1 MRKANVIFDKC
12 GESRLNTFCLV
23 LRAAPTSDNPYVN
36 QVEGALVYCLV
47 CDDDPT
53 SAVTKA
59 TFKVKQLNWEV
70 LKLEQSPREVTE
82 KDYLDKDIG
91 LERYR
96 AAQAEGMSVAF
107 AAWSKDGKTSFGPV
121 ELDADSDFVLSEYLT
136 EIGSLKRK
144 GRCLHFDAG
153 SECNN
158 PIDAHSIQ
166 KGAVLSL
173 VARNGKIYA
182 PSKNIGD
189 TKRNKGRITLTE
201 QGVNR
206 VSTFRGFCGKHD
218 NELFEPIDNSPLAPN
233 PEQIALYAY
242 RSLCREVFVK
252 ENAVALF
259 RDSPKIRP
267 RNKANQE
274 VFDAMAEGSQIALK
288 NLYAHKRKFDSLFK
302 SKCFDNLRS
311 VLFHS
316 LQPPSVVFSGLLS
329 PDFDFL
335 GNQLQDLSDRDGEL
349 DLITFSF
356 APMSQGWA
364 CLFAWLTDSSQSCVP
379 LMRSLATRVHD
390 DGGLGDLL
398 FRFVISNCE
407 NLAISPTWW
416 ESLTE
421 DQREEITKSA
431 NHMADVF
438 SLPRHDYLLPGL
450 SNIPQWEVDHVISD
464 LE

>member
-1 MRKANVIFDKC
+1 M
-12 GESRLNTFCLV
+12 NTFCLV
-23 LRAAPTSDNPYVN
+23 LRAAPTTDNPYGN
-36 QVEGALVYCLV
+36 QVEGALVHCWV
-47 CDDDPT
+47 CDNDPF
-53 SAVTKA
+53 SAVIKA
-59 TFKVKQLNWEV
+59 TFKVQQLNWEV
-70 LKLEQSPREVTE
+70 LKLEESPRVVTE
-82 KDYLDKDIG
+82 DDYLDKDIG

-96 AAQAEGMSVAF
+96 AAQDEGMSLAF
-107 AAWSKDGKTSFGPV
+107 VAWSKDGKTSFGPV
-121 ELDADSDFVLSEYLT
+121 ELAAASDFVLSEYLN
-136 EIGSLKRK
+136 EIATLKRK
-144 GRCLHFDAG
+144 GRCFHFNAG
-153 SECNN
+153 SECTNA
-158 PIDAHSIQ
+158 IAAHSIQ

-173 VARNGKIYA
+173 VARKGKIYG

-189 TKRNKGRITLTE
+189 TKRNKGRMTLTE
-201 QGVNR
+201 QGVNK

-218 NELFEPIDNSPLAPN
+218 NELFEPIDNSLLAPT

-242 RSLCREVFVK
+242 RALCREVFVK
-252 ENAVALF
+252 ENAAALF
-259 RDSPKIRP
+259 CDSSAIQPG
-267 RNKANQE
+267 NKANQE

-288 NLYAHKRKFDSLFK
+288 NLYAHKQKFDSLFK
-302 SKCFDNLRS
+302 SKCFDNVRS

-316 LQPPSVVFSGLLS
+316 QQPPSVVFSGLLF

-335 GNQLQDLSDRDGEL
+335 GNQLQDLSDRNGEL

-398 FRFVISNCE
+398 FRFVVSNCE

-421 DQREEITKSA
+421 DQRGEITKAA

-438 SLPRHDYLLPGL
+438 SLPRSDYLLTGL
-450 SNIPQWEVDHVISD
+450 SNASRWEFNDVISNI
-464 LE
+464 E

>member
-1 MRKANVIFDKC
+1 M
-12 GESRLNTFCLV
+12 NTFCLV
-23 LRAAPTSDNPYVN
+23 LRAAPAVDNPYFN
-36 QVEGALVYCLV
+36 QVEGALVHCWV
-47 CDDDPT
+47 GDDHPA

-59 TFKVKQLNWEV
+59 TFKIQQLNWEV
-70 LKLEQSPREVTE
+70 LKVEESPRKVTE
-82 KDYLDKDIG
+82 EDYLDKDIG

-96 AAQAEGMSVAF
+96 AAQAEGMSLAF

-121 ELDADSDFVLSEYLT
+121 ELDADSDVVLSEYLT
-136 EIGSLKRK
+136 EIGSLKNK

-153 SECNN
+153 SECTN

-189 TKRNKGRITLTE
+189 TKRNKGRITFTE

-218 NELFEPIDNSPLAPN
+218 NELFEPIDNSPLAPT
-233 PEQIALYAY
+233 PEQVALYAY

-259 RDSPKIRP
+259 RDNPKNQT
-267 RNKANQE
+267 RNKANQD
-274 VFDAMAEGSQIALK
+274 VFDAMAKGSQFALD
-288 NLYAHKRKFDSLFK
+288 NLYGQKRKFDHLLRSN
-302 SKCFDNLRS
+302 CFDSLRS

-316 LQPPSVVFSGLLS
+316 VQPPSVVFSGLLS
-329 PDFDFL
+329 PDFDFF
-335 GNQLQDLSDRDGEL
+335 GNQLQDLSDQNREL

-364 CLFAWLTDSSQSCVP
+364 VLFAWHSDSSGSCVP
-379 LMRSLATRVHD
+379 LIRSLATKVHD
-390 DGGLGDLL
+390 HGGLGDLL

-416 ESLTE
+416 KSLSE
-421 DQREEITKSA
+421 DQREEITNSA

-438 SLPRHDYLLPGL
+438 SLPRNDYLITGMPSNSLWEFDYVIPGF
-450 SNIPQWEVDHVISD
+450 EC
-464 LE
+464 

>member
-1 MRKANVIFDKC
+1 M
-12 GESRLNTFCLV
+12 NTFYLV
-23 LRAAPTSDNPYVN
+23 LRVVPTPDNQYAN
-36 QVEGALVYCLV
+36 QVAGAFASCWV
-47 CDDDPT
+47 CHDDPV
-53 SAVTKA
+53 SAVTA
-59 TFKVKQLNWEV
+59 ASFKVRQQEWEIIN
-70 LKLEQSPREVTE
+70 LEESPNSVTE
-82 KDYLDKDIG
+82 DDYMDKEIA

-96 AAQAEGMSVAF
+96 AAQGQGMSIAF
-107 AAWSKDGKTSFGPV
+107 AAWSKDGKTSFGPI
-121 ELDADSDFVLSEYLT
+121 ELENPNDFVLSEYLS
-136 EIGSLKRK
+136 EIQTLKRK

-153 SECNN
+153 VRCTES
-158 PIDAHSIQ
+158 IDAHSIQ

-173 VARNGKIYA
+173 VAQNGKIYA
-182 PSKNIGD
+182 PSKNFGD
-189 TKRNKGRITLTE
+189 TKRSKGRITFTE

-218 NELFEPIDNSPLAPN
+218 NELFEPIDNAPLAPT
-233 PEQIALYAY
+233 PEQVALYAY

-259 RDSPKIRP
+259 RDNPKNPP
-267 RNKANQE
+267 RNKANQD
-274 VFDAMAEGSQIALK
+274 VFDAMAKGSQFALK
-288 NLYAHKRKFDSLFK
+288 NLYAQKEKFDLLFR
-302 SKCFDNLRS
+302 SSCFDSVRS

-316 LQPPSVVFSGLLS
+316 LQQPSVVFSGLLY

-335 GNQLQDLSDRDGEL
+335 GNQLQDLSDHNGEL

-364 CLFAWLTDSSQSCVP
+364 LLFAWHCDSSQSCVP
-379 LMRSLATRVHD
+379 LIRSLATRVYD
-390 DGGLGDLL
+390 DDGLGDLL

-421 DQREEITKSA
+421 DQRGEITNSA

-438 SLPRHDYLLPGL
+438 SLPRSDYLTKGLEAIAEWEFDYVLPGF
-450 SNIPQWEVDHVISD
+450 EC
-464 LE
+464 